1 MSSVYISDLDG
12 TLLRNDAMLSDFA
25 EDTLRDLLAEGL
37 LFTVAS
43 ARSVVSMQGMLRGLP
58 LPLPVIEFNGAFLS
72 DLNTGKHEIINA
84 IEPSIAGELYEL
96 VLAYHLVPF
105 VSSFDGSEDRVHYDT
120 VINDGMHWYLND
132 RLRHRDRRWRNPSD
146 LTASL
151 REQVVCFTIVAKK
164 EVLAELQAAV
174 LEIYAGFV
182 ETHLFENQY
191 SPGWHWLTVHDYR
204 ATKDQAIRLL
214 VDRYVLSGKEIV
226 VFGDQSNDL
235 KMFQI
240 ADRSV
245 AVANA
250 TEELKRRADI
260 LIGSNEEDSVMKFI
274 ADDWAGNNVVH
285 DLYIPEGA
293 R

>member
-12 TLLRNDAMLSDFA
+12 TLLQNDATLSDFA
-25 EDTLRDLLAEGL
+25 KDTLRDLLAEGL
-37 LFTVAS
+37 QFTVAS

-72 DLNTGKHEIINA
+72 DLNTGRHEIINA
-84 IEPSIAGELYEL
+84 IAPSIAGGLYEL
-96 VLAYHLVPF
+96 VLACHLVPF

-132 RLRHRDRRWRNPSD
+132 RLRHRDRRWRDPSD
-146 LTASL
+146 LAASV

-174 LEIYAGFV
+174 LEIYAGSV

-250 TEELKRRADI
+250 MEELKRRADI
-260 LIGSNEEDSVMKFI
+260 LIGSNEQDSVVKFI

-285 DLYIPEGA
+285 DLYISEGA

>member
-1 MSSVYISDLDG
+1 MSSIYISDLDG
-12 TLLRNDAMLSDFA
+12 TLLRNDATLSDFA
-25 EDTLRDLLAEGL
+25 EENLRDLLAEGL

-72 DLNTGKHEIINA
+72 DLTTGKHEIINA
-84 IEPSIAGELYEL
+84 IQPSIVDSVYEL
-96 VLAYHLVPF
+96 VLDHHLVPF
-105 VSSFDGSEDRVHYDT
+105 VSSFNGSEDRVHYDA
-120 VINDGMHWYLND
+120 VINDGMHWYLSD
-132 RLRHRDRRWRNPSD
+132 RLRHGDRRWRDPSD
-146 LTASL
+146 LAASL
-151 REQVVCFTIVAKK
+151 REQVVCFTVVDK
-164 EVLAELQAAV
+164 EEALAELETAA
-174 LEIYAGFV
+174 LERHAGAV

-191 SPGWHWLTVHDYR
+191 SPGWHWLTIHDHR

-214 VDRYVLSGKEIV
+214 IDRYGLSGSEIV

-240 ADRSV
+240 ADRAV

-250 TEELKRRADI
+250 TEELKHHADI
-260 LIGSNEEDSVMKFI
+260 VIGSNEEDSVVKFI
-274 ADDWAGNNVVH
+274 AEDWAGKNAASG
-285 DLYIPEGA
+285 LYIPEGV

>member
-12 TLLRNDAMLSDFA
+12 TLLQNDATLSDFA
-25 EDTLRDLLAEGL
+25 EETLRDLLAEGL

-72 DLNTGKHEIINA
+72 DLNTGRHEIINA
-84 IEPSIAGELYEL
+84 IDPSIAGGLYEL

-105 VSSFDGSEDRVHYDT
+105 VSSFDGSKDRVHYDT
-120 VINDGMHWYLND
+120 AINDGMHWYLND
-132 RLRHRDRRWRNPSD
+132 RLRHRDRRWPDPSD

-174 LEIYAGFV
+174 LEMYAGSV

-191 SPGWHWLTVHDYR
+191 SPGWHWLTVHDVR

-214 VDRYVLSGKEIV
+214 IDRYGLSGSEVV

-240 ADRSV
+240 ADRSL

-250 TEELKRRADI
+250 TEELKHRADI
-260 LIGSNEEDSVMKFI
+260 LIGSNEEDSVVKFI
-274 ADDWAGNNVVH
+274 ADDWAENNPANNFCLPKGVT
-285 DLYIPEGA
+285 
-293 R
+293 